1 MSDLL
6 ALLGLFFGAALGQFT
21 VAVGWVA
28 AAAAIAAGYFK
39 RSWFS
44 IQFIALVGSLIARFL
59 FKDTAVDLKLGGL
72 AGSLVFNFILYLIIG
87 CAGYAVGWLVMRV
100 LRKDAE
106 VD

>member
-6 ALLGLFFGAALGQFT
+6 AFLGLFLGAALGQFT
-21 VAVGWVA
+21 VAIGWIA
-28 AAAAIAAGYFK
+28 AAAAIAAGYFR

-44 IQFIALVGSLIARFL
+44 LQLIALVGSLIAHFL

-72 AGSLVFNFILYLIIG
+72 AGNLLFNFMIYLIIG
-87 CAGYAVGWLVMRV
+87 SVGYAVGWLVMRV